1 MVYIYQWKLLDYY
14 SVISNMSHDP
24 GGLNYFHNLTNL
36 GVMEKNNVL
45 ISQNSAMCYIS
56 KLV

>member
-14 SVISNMSHDP
+14 SLISTMSHDP

-36 GVMEKNNVL
+36 GVMEKTNVL
-45 ISQNSAMCYIS
+45 ISQNSALCYIS
-56 KLV
+56 K